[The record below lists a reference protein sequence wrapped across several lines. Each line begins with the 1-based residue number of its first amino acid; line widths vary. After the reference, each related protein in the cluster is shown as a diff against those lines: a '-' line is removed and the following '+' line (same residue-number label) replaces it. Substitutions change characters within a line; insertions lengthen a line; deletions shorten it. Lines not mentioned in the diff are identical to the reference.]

1 MSKYLVNRF
10 RNVTVAL
17 NTPFDSCGAVSPD
30 AIRNFVQHQYE
41 KGIRA
46 LYVCGNTGEGFLLPL
61 DERKFV
67 LETVMKS
74 VPADITVIAHVA
86 PRQRA
91 KPSSS
96 LRIPSKPARTGHPSS
111 PAFTTAP
118 EKKASAVIGQ
128 R

>member
-74 VPADITVIAHVA
+74 VPADITVIAHVGA
-86 PRQRA
+86 AATREAVELAAHTEQTGA
-91 KPSSS
+91 HGTSV
-96 LRIPSKPARTGHPSS
+96 IPCVYYRS
-111 PAFTTAP
+111 
-118 EKKASAVIGQ
+118 
-128 R
+128 